1 MEHDGQKYFFI
12 IAFVFVARKTA
23 YISSF
28 AINPAI
34 TLATALIAILNCN
47 WTYLNICVWYLVG
60 DLAGSIFGTWF
71 YNQVYVSVLYGV
83 RYGFDK
89 DN

>member
-1 MEHDGQKYFFI
+1 MLQNDGQRYCFI

-34 TLATALIAILNCN
+34 TLATLVMDIVTCRFLYVRICIWYLIGDFVGAALG
-47 WTYLNICVWYLVG
+47 TYL
-60 DLAGSIFGTWF
+60 
-71 YNQVYVSVLYGV
+71 YNQLYVPVL
-83 RYGFDK
+83 FDCR
-89 DN
+89 NEQ